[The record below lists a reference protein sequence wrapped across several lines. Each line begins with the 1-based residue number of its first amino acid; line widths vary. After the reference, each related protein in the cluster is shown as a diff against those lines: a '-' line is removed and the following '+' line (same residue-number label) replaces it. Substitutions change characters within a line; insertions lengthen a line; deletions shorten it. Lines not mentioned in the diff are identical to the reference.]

1 METMARSAT
10 TSDVFN
16 AIAEPKRR
24 QIIELLAPRERS
36 VNDVAKLLCMAQP
49 TASKH
54 LKVLKE
60 VGLVS
65 MREAGQQRL
74 YALNGGA
81 LKEVYDW
88 AKRFEQLWTERFDRL
103 DELLEE
109 LKARDRAKE
118 NE

>member
-1 METMARSAT
+1 MGAMARTAT
-10 TSDVFN
+10 TTDVFN

-60 VGLVS
+60 VGLVNV
-65 MREAGQQRL
+65 REAGQQRM

-81 LKEVYDW
+81 LKQVYDW
-88 AKRFEQLWTERFDRL
+88 AKAFEDLWTERFDRL

-109 LKARDRAKE
+109 LKARDKQKE
-118 NE
+118 SE